1 MDLRYNLS
9 SQKKPFVFK
18 GDTKAPDNDQITI
31 DEHEFRLSGLKK
43 LLKYGIY
50 LEEESRTSQG
60 PPLDELGTQLTGYA
74 RLWRRKVRTKEI
86 EGDAMLYKTRG
97 FTADQFALAAYAH
110 VFLFDSPTT
119 EFSARALNERFTDN
133 RPYSIDTQLR
143 TQLKTELSTDHY
155 RNLTQFMEYAEYYEK
170 LVEGFYGISSKQ
182 LDVAR
187 VRDDLERSPP
197 YRVLDGLGRN
207 NIQKV
212 SARVRFDTNNKL
224 RDMADTA
231 YDLKRVVEALEE
243 DGYESDTAQ
252 TFTKELGSLSLG
264 RLSELTNT
272 LKSYD
277 GVDPE
282 MIESLSKF
290 TQIPQS
296 DIDETVEAAQ
306 LAANLSGETM
316 DRRLQSILIIHH
328 LAGSTVYERYNA
340 ITLVGGGSAGPFA
353 ERFKSV
359 SSYYVK

>member
-1 MDLRYNLS
+1 
-9 SQKKPFVFK
+9 
-18 GDTKAPDNDQITI
+18 
-31 DEHEFRLSGLKK
+31 
-43 LLKYGIY
+43 
-50 LEEESRTSQG
+50 
-60 PPLDELGTQLTGYA
+60 
-74 RLWRRKVRTKEI
+74 
-86 EGDAMLYKTRG
+86 
-97 FTADQFALAAYAH
+97 
-110 VFLFDSPTT
+110 
-119 EFSARALNERFTDN
+119 
-133 RPYSIDTQLR
+133 
-143 TQLKTELSTDHY
+143 
-155 RNLTQFMEYAEYYEK
+155 MEYAEYYEK